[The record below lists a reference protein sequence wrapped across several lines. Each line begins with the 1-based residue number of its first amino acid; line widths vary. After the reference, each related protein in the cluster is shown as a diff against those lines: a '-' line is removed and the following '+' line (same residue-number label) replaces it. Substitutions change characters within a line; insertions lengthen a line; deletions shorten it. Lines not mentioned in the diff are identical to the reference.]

1 MEENQLVRMSLPG
14 SDPYWIG
21 IEDRVEEGRYTCGTC
36 YYYSLNL
43 IFFFVYRFQ
52 YTTMTN
58 NPTYSNWK
66 EGYPLSV
73 EGKENLEDC
82 VTIEN
87 DPLSN
92 LKSWKD
98 NNCGSQYKQVY
109 KLGLK
114 TQRL

>member
-1 MEENQLVRMSLPG
+1 
-14 SDPYWIG
+14 
-21 IEDRVEEGRYTCGTC
+21 
-36 YYYSLNL
+36 
-43 IFFFVYRFQ
+43 
-52 YTTMTN
+52 MTN

-98 NNCGSQYKQVY
+98 NNCGSQYKQV
-109 KLGLK
+109 
-114 TQRL
+114 

>member
-21 IEDRVEEGRYTCGTC
+21 IEDRVEEGRYKFGTC
-36 YYYSLNL
+36 YEPQFIESEF
-43 IFFFVYRFQ
+43 IFCVYTCRFQ

-98 NNCGSQYKQVY
+98 NNCGSQYKQV
-109 KLGLK
+109 
-114 TQRL
+114 